1 MTFMSSTRS
10 SKAETSEQ
18 HNTISKTRI
27 KKRRTTV
34 GSHSSPAPTRMRL
47 RFFVAFPAICFLALI
62 GSLEAHPLPDVPV
75 RTTFGEDGLCTVKVE
90 VDPRCFEADP
100 ENEGY
105 LLKIQMEKLLID
117 ADREALK
124 ARALNFVGQG
134 IEFFFEPQGSFKP
147 EFKWEFTTLGGAPLV
162 NIDDPVMI
170 TGTWSTPIPAGLE
183 GYAIRATKAMKFS
196 VIFANT
202 LRGQPVERTAV
213 LFPGEKSF
221 VLEMDGRTSSAATA
235 PPEVTEQ
242 TLTTQ
247 NAAATPPSA
256 LSRYWRTAGV
266 LVVALFCLWLAKRS
280 QKV

>member
-1 MTFMSSTRS
+1 
-10 SKAETSEQ
+10 
-18 HNTISKTRI
+18 
-27 KKRRTTV
+27 
-34 GSHSSPAPTRMRL
+34 MRL
-47 RFFVAFPAICFLALI
+47 PFPAACLAIFFLVLM
-62 GSLEAHPLPDVPV
+62 GRVTAHPLPDVPV
-75 RTTFGEDGLCTVKVE
+75 RTTFGEDGLCTIRVE

-134 IEFFFEPQGSFKP
+134 IEFFFEPQGQIKP

-170 TGTWSTPIPAGLE
+170 TGTWSTAIPQGLE
-183 GYAIRATKAMKFS
+183 GYYLRATKAMKFS
-196 VIFANT
+196 VIFANI

-221 VLEMDGRTSSAATA
+221 VLEMDGRTSSASTA
-235 PPEVTEQ
+235 PPEITEQ
-242 TLTTQ
+242 TLTAENQ
-247 NAAATPPSA
+247 AAAPAAAPLATAS
-256 LSRYWRTAGV
+256 SQYWRTAGI
-266 LVVALFCLWLAKRS
+266 LAVALFCLWLAKRS
-280 QKV
+280 QKTAA